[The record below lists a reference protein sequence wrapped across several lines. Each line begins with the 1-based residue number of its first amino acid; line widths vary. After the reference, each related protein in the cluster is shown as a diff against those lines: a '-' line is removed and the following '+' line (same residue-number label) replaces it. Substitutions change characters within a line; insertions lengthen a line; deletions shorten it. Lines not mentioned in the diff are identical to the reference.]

1 MKISSVKQNDAID
14 KLKKLDSSNDFY
26 LDEANGAVKFIKGKL
41 TKPSS
46 ETAEVIAT
54 SFLKDNNGLLDLQ
67 NDLSESLELSHIE
80 KDKQGFSHV
89 YFAQSLNNIPV
100 LEGSTQVHINPAGEI
115 IAYKDYRLA
124 SIDISLQP
132 RIPESD
138 AMQTVLMDSAKTA
151 DSIVD
156 KNSRLIL
163 FRDAEKY
170 VHLAWEIEWLLK
182 ENLAPGLHIVDA
194 HSGNI
199 LLKHTR
205 IRGVVSRLTYSA
217 INSTNMKAELLLED
231 EQTSTDH
238 IAQAAHDHAEMVYN
252 YFLTTFERDSYDA
265 NGASLV
271 STVHYKQNY
280 NNAFWTDWYK
290 QMVYGDGDGNRFAP
304 LALALDV
311 VGHELT
317 HAVSSRTA
325 RFVYAEEAGAL
336 DESFADF
343 FGVMVSN
350 ESEITDWNMGEGVY
364 TPFRSGDALRD
375 MSAPAKY
382 GQPDHMDVFLAL
394 DEGEQPDPDK
404 NDNGYVH
411 SNSGI
416 PNKAAY
422 LTVAGGKHHGI
433 AVNGIGR
440 EKAEQIYYLGM
451 TSYLS
456 SATDSRWT
464 FMQARYALLNACRQL
479 HGDNSSEYGAIK
491 NAWAAVGVGEPDE
504 AFSIIQQDTSPYLA
518 IPDNQPSGVKS
529 VLHIADAG
537 LLKNIHIGVDI
548 EHSYI
553 GDLTVVLTSPSNE
566 SVVLHERAGGSSD
579 DLLAIY
585 NLDSTPQLNAFMG
598 DDVQGDWTLSVSDHA
613 AIDTGKLMF
622 WELELSVAKADKKV
636 LSKQL
641 AANQAIP
648 DNSSAGIDS
657 VIEVSESGSVVKLDI
672 PLDISHTWIGDLHVV
687 LISPSG
693 VEVVLHDQT
702 GRSRHDIKMTYSS
715 SVDEAMLALIGTE
728 IKGSWRLHVSDSA
741 SRDTG
746 TLNTWGIDCV
756 YE

>member
-1 MKISSVKQNDAID
+1 MILNDKQDQAV
-14 KLKKLDSSNDFY
+14 KKLQALDKTNDFY
-26 LDEANGAVKFIKGKL
+26 WDEPGDTVRFIKGKL
-41 TKPSS
+41 SKPSS
-46 ETAEVIAT
+46 EAAEVIAT
-54 SFLKDNNGLLDLQ
+54 VFLKDYAGLLDLHK
-67 NDLSESLELSHIE
+67 DLSESLELSHTE

-89 YFAQSLNNIPV
+89 YFAQTLNGIPV
-100 LEGSTQVHINPAGEI
+100 LEGSTQVHINPAGEV

-124 SIDISLQP
+124 ALDLSLQP
-132 RIPESD
+132 RITEQQ
-138 AMQTVLMDSAKTA
+138 AIETA
-151 DSIVD
+151 LQLSGKSLEAIAD
-156 KNSRLIL
+156 KKVRLIL
-163 FRDAEKY
+163 FRDEIKT
-170 VHLAWEIEWLLK
+170 VHLAWEIEWILSQDM
-182 ENLAPGLHIVDA
+182 ASSLHIVDA

-217 INSTNMKAELLLED
+217 ENAANLKAKLLLEGD
-231 EQTSTDH
+231 QSSTDH

-252 YFLTTFERDSYDA
+252 YFLTTFQRDSYDA
-265 NGASLV
+265 NGADLV
-271 STVHYKQNY
+271 SSVHYKQNY

-290 QMVYGDGDGNRFAP
+290 QMVYGDGDGIRFAP

-350 ESEITDWNMGEGVY
+350 EAEITDWKMGEGVY

-375 MSAPAKY
+375 LSAPGKY
-382 GQPDHMDVFLAL
+382 GQPDHMDDFLAL
-394 DEGEQPDPDK
+394 DAGEQPDPDK
-404 NDNGYVH
+404 NDNGYLH

-422 LTVAGGKHHGI
+422 LIVAGGTHHGI
-433 AVNGIGR
+433 AVDGIGR
-440 EKAEQIYYLGM
+440 DKAEQIFYLAM

-464 FMQARYALLNACRQL
+464 FMQARYALLNACRQI
-479 HGDNSSEYGAIK
+479 HGEHTSEYAAIK

-504 AFSIIQQDTSPYLA
+504 AFSIIQQDTSPYQA
-518 IPDNQPSGVKS
+518 IPDNQAAGVKS

-537 LLKNIHIGVDI
+537 LLKNIHIGIDI

-553 GDLTVVLTSPSNE
+553 GDLRVMLTSPLNE
-566 SVVLHERAGGSSD
+566 SVVLHDRVGGSSD
-579 DLLAIY
+579 NLLAIY

-613 AIDTGKLMF
+613 DMDTGKLMF
-622 WELELSVAKADKKV
+622 WELELSVAKAEKKV

-641 AANQAIP
+641 AVNQVIP

-657 VIEVSESGSVVKLDI
+657 LIDVSESGSIVKLDI
-672 PLDISHTWIGDLHVV
+672 SLDISHTWIGDLLVV
-687 LISPSG
+687 LVSPSG
-693 VEVVLHDQT
+693 VAVVLHDRT
-702 GRSRHDIKMTYSS
+702 GRSRHDIKMTYST
-715 SVDEAMLALIGTE
+715 SVDETLLALLGTE
-728 IKGSWRLHVSDSA
+728 IMGSWRLHVSDSA

-746 TLNTWGIDCV
+746 TLNAWGIDCV